1 MNVSVT
7 RYHIMEMCWSEEPSK
22 RPEFSELVEL
32 VEKVVS
38 SCKTEQ
44 PHYINMNNG
53 SASHNGHAIQ
63 PK

>member
-1 MNVSVT
+1 
-7 RYHIMEMCWSEEPSK
+7 MEMCWNEEPSK
-22 RPEFSELVEL
+22 RPEFSELFEL

-53 SASHNGHAIQ
+53 SVSHNGHAIQ